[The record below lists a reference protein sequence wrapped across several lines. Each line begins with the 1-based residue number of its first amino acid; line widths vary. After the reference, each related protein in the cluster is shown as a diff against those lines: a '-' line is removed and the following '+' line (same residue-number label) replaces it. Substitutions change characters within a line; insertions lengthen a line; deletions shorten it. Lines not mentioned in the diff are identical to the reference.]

1 MPNTYERL
9 SVAIWN
15 HIKVSGVLVSM
26 TGQVSLSQAMQH
38 FGVSEKTIRRW
49 IKQGKL
55 HAEKV
60 DGRWLIEISET
71 NDRTPGQYDQLDDRT
86 ALIQQLQSEVEHLRS
101 QLKEQLAEKDKQIDS
116 HAQQN
121 DHLTQ
126 IVAMS
131 QKNIGALTEQLD
143 DSRQM
148 IEDMRSRSWWKRI
161 FRRWLSDTN
170 WRAISISS
178 PCYGWIPFL
187 ALAGNGV
194 FRPIRID
201 IGHFLFNFLRSCA
214 IILLAKHDLVEWH
227 GLKEFSRRATSD
239 PVQNV
244 NGNALENHEW
254 HESTNGMNKIIRA
267 IRDKSQEPFPVM
279 LERFPAFHTALSP
292 YHSDLVRNFF
302 QN

>member
-1 MPNTYERL
+1 
-9 SVAIWN
+9 
-15 HIKVSGVLVSM
+15 
-26 TGQVSLSQAMQH
+26 MQH

-148 IEDMRSRSWWKRI
+148 IEDMRQ
-161 FRRWLSDTN
+161 RRTVWQRLK
-170 WRAISISS
+170 
-178 PCYGWIPFL
+178 
-187 ALAGNGV
+187 GV
-194 FRPIRID
+194 FV
-201 IGHFLFNFLRSCA
+201 A
-214 IILLAKHDLVEWH
+214 
-227 GLKEFSRRATSD
+227 
-239 PVQNV
+239 
-244 NGNALENHEW
+244 
-254 HESTNGMNKIIRA
+254 ESG
-267 IRDKSQEPFPVM
+267 
-279 LERFPAFHTALSP
+279 
-292 YHSDLVRNFF
+292 
-302 QN
+302 

>member
-1 MPNTYERL
+1 
-9 SVAIWN
+9 
-15 HIKVSGVLVSM
+15 M
-26 TGQVSLSQAMQH
+26 TGQISLSQAMQH

-131 QKNIGALTEQLD
+131 QKNIGALTEQLN

-161 FRRWLSDTN
+161 FRR
-170 WRAISISS
+170 
-178 PCYGWIPFL
+178 
-187 ALAGNGV
+187 
-194 FRPIRID
+194 
-201 IGHFLFNFLRSCA
+201 
-214 IILLAKHDLVEWH
+214 
-227 GLKEFSRRATSD
+227 
-239 PVQNV
+239 
-244 NGNALENHEW
+244 
-254 HESTNGMNKIIRA
+254 
-267 IRDKSQEPFPVM
+267 
-279 LERFPAFHTALSP
+279 
-292 YHSDLVRNFF
+292 
-302 QN
+302 